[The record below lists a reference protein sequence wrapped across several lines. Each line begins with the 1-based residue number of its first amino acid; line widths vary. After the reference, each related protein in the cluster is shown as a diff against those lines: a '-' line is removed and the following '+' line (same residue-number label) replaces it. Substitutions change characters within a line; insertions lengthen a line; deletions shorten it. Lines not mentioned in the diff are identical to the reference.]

1 MFSFSQQAFSL
12 RKDVKLALS
21 LGDWRIQQDLFDI
34 LPQYQDFRSR
44 EETCVKVVTCGPTLL
59 DLLSILLN

>member
-34 LPQYQDFRSR
+34 LPQYQDFRSG
-44 EETCVKVVTCGPTLL
+44 EDACVKVVTYGPALL